1 MLLTQDIKEKFE
13 QTRCRYLIGKINHAF
28 QSNQFVQVVLDVISE
43 EADIIEVLDAELNVF
58 DHNSRDRVCYV
69 KFDNFVPF
77 LEKEYDY
84 DENIT
89 YEEEIDLIE
98 QFLQNKL
105 VVIKPYYYYNEG
117 RDVFFKN
124 GSVSAVIDKKIVYGD
139 EFFTIPVIP
148 NEKAFESFINN
159 EQFPMPNISKE
170 IMGTPD
176 YLYYNDTLYKAD
188 LHALESNDVYWENS
202 TSDKS
207 KYELNVNCEK
217 LKQDNDLILS
227 DNNTFVFVRKMAII
241 NSKGK
246 VVIERKEIVN
256 KEEEV
261 AAQDTSYGNSEI
273 TTELNK
279 FIEYTKNANLCYSRN
294 DIYNFYTC
302 VCASQLMILAGMS
315 GTGKTKL
322 PLKFAEYFN
331 MTEDNKTLLFVPVS
345 PSFTEPADVLGY
357 LNPTNGLYVSSET
370 RLVEFLRHAELNPN
384 KMHMVLFDEM
394 NLAQI
399 EFWFAPFMS
408 ILEKDVR
415 DRKISLY
422 SESQRC
428 INCETYPSSIN
439 VGRNIIFVGT
449 INLDE
454 TTKNISDRLLDR
466 AYIINLKKETFV
478 NYQAQQLG
486 KNSSIVNPYNGDFM
500 NFMPNEDEYE
510 FNYIAN
516 LKMIQLQ
523 FFDKVHMELNKI
535 DSQKGI
541 SFRSVKNISLYL
553 KHKPFELDDKIAFDY
568 AFKQT
573 VMKKING
580 SYDSIGT
587 ILGTLNDEG
596 EPEGLLTNIFNEF
609 SEVSDFKE
617 CRNEIKNKILELKK
631 YGYAR

>member
-1 MLLTQDIKEKFE
+1 MNIQDIKEKFE
-13 QTRCRYLIGKINHAF
+13 QTGSRYLIGKINHAF
-28 QSNQFVQVVLDVISE
+28 QINEFVQVKLDIISE
-43 EADIIEVLDAELNVF
+43 EADIIQVLDAKENVF
-58 DHNSRDRVCYV
+58 DFNSRDATCYI
-69 KFDNFVPF
+69 KFNYFIPF
-77 LEKEYDY
+77 LEKEYEDVENWTWDEQRINIEDY
-84 DENIT
+84 LSDKI
-89 YEEEIDLIE
+89 
-98 QFLQNKL
+98 
-105 VVIKPYYYYNEG
+105 VVIKPFYFYNDN

-124 GSVSAVIDKKIVYGD
+124 GTVIDVIPKKVSYSDVYY
-139 EFFTIPVIP
+139 TIPVIP
-148 NEKAFESFINN
+148 NQKAFESFMNN

-176 YLYYNDTLYKAD
+176 YLYYKGSLFKATLNALDT
-188 LHALESNDVYWENS
+188 NDVYWQNS
-202 TSDKS
+202 EEDNSR
-207 KYELNVNCEK
+207 YELNVDCQQLEN
-217 LKQDNDLILS
+217 NYDLIMS
-227 DNNTFVFVRKMAII
+227 DNNIFVFVRKLAII
-241 NSKGK
+241 NSQPKETIDTNVQVTEEEK
-246 VVIERKEIVN
+246 VVANQEY
-256 KEEEV
+256 
-261 AAQDTSYGNSEI
+261 DYSEI
-273 TTELNK
+273 ATELNR
-279 FIEYTKNANLCYSRN
+279 FIEYTKNANLCYSKN

-331 MTEDNKTLLFVPVS
+331 MTEENNTLLFVPVS

-370 RLVEFLRHAELNPN
+370 RLVEFLRHAELNPD

-408 ILEKDVR
+408 ILEKDIK

-422 SESQRC
+422 SDSQRC
-428 INCETYPSSIN
+428 INNESYPSSIN
-439 VGRNIIFVGT
+439 IGRNIIFVGT

-466 AYIINLKKETFV
+466 AYIINLKKETFI

-486 KNSSIVNPYNGDFM
+486 KNSSIVNPYSGDFM
-500 NFMPNEDEYE
+500 SFMPNEDESE

-516 LKMIQLQ
+516 LKMNQLQ
-523 FFDKVHMELNKI
+523 FFDRVHTELNKI

-541 SFRSVKNISLYL
+541 SFRSVRNISLYL
-553 KHKPFELDDKIAFDY
+553 KHKPIELDDKLAFDY

-573 VMKKING
+573 IMKKING

-587 ILGTLNDEG
+587 ILGNLNDDG
-596 EPEGLLTNIFNEF
+596 EPDGLLTNIFNEF
-609 SEVSDFKE
+609 AEVSDFKE
-617 CRNEIKNKILELKK
+617 CRNEIRNKILELKK

>member
-1 MLLTQDIKEKFE
+1 MNIQEIKEKFD
-13 QTRCRYLIGKINHAF
+13 QTGSRYLLGKINHAF
-28 QSNQFVQVVLDVISE
+28 QINEFVQVQLDIISE
-43 EADIIEVLDAELNVF
+43 EADIIEILDAQENVF
-58 DHNSRDRVCYV
+58 DFNSRNATCYI
-69 KFDNFVPF
+69 KFNYFIPF
-77 LEKEYDY
+77 LSDEYDDIDNWTWDDQREY
-84 DENIT
+84 I
-89 YEEEIDLIE
+89 EEYLSD
-98 QFLQNKL
+98 KL
-105 VVIKPYYYYNEG
+105 VVIKPFYFYNDNRE
-117 RDVFFKN
+117 VFFKN
-124 GSVSAVIDKKIVYGD
+124 GTVISIIDKEVAYND
-139 EFFTIPVIP
+139 YYFTIPVIP
-148 NEKAFESFINN
+148 NEKAFESFMNN

-176 YLYYNDTLYKAD
+176 YLYFNGSLYKAT
-188 LHALESNDVYWENS
+188 LHALETNDVYWQNEEGENS
-202 TSDKS
+202 R
-207 KYELNVNCEK
+207 YELNVDCSQLLNENN
-217 LKQDNDLILS
+217 LIMSDNDI
-227 DNNTFVFVRKMAII
+227 FVFVKKASII
-241 NSKGK
+241 NSKPKEITEPTVQITEEEK
-246 VVIERKEIVN
+246 VVANQEY
-256 KEEEV
+256 
-261 AAQDTSYGNSEI
+261 DYSEI
-273 TTELNK
+273 ATELNK
-279 FIEYTKNANLCYSRN
+279 FIEYTKNANLCYSKN

-331 MTEDNKTLLFVPVS
+331 MTEDNNTLLFVPVS

-370 RLVEFLRHAELNPN
+370 RLVEFLRHAELHPE

-408 ILEKDVR
+408 ILEKDIK

-422 SESQRC
+422 SDSQRC
-428 INCETYPSSIN
+428 INNEAYPSSIN
-439 VGRNIIFVGT
+439 IGRNIIFVGT

-486 KNSSIVNPYNGDFM
+486 KNSISVKKFDGDFT
-500 NFMPNEDEYE
+500 NFMPKEDESD

-516 LKMIQLQ
+516 LKMNQLQ
-523 FFDKVHMELNKI
+523 FFDRVHNELNMI

-553 KHKPFELDDKIAFDY
+553 KHKPLELDDKLAFDY

-580 SYDSIGT
+580 SYDSIGS
-587 ILGTLNDEG
+587 ILGSLNDDG
-596 EPEGLLTNIFNEF
+596 EPEGLLINIFNEF

-617 CRNEIKNKILELKK
+617 CRNEIRNKILELKK